1 MPIHKE
7 LLEVLVCPVTKQP
20 LQLLSDEQLAK
31 LNQRIAK
38 GGVQNSGGANVD
50 TAFEDGL
57 ITTDSKTIY
66 RIDDGIPIM
75 LAEEGIATEQIAG
88 H

>member
-1 MPIHKE
+1 MPIQKE

-20 LQLLSDEQLAK
+20 LQLLSDEQLAT
-31 LNQRIAK
+31 LNQQIAK
-38 GGVQNSGGANVD
+38 GSVTNSGGARVESPF
-50 TAFEDGL
+50 TEGL

-75 LAEEGIATEQIAG
+75 LAEEGIATEPLSG
-88 H
+88 F

>member
-1 MPIHKE
+1 VTIQKE

-31 LNQRIAK
+31 LNQRIST
-38 GGVQNSGGANVD
+38 GNVQNIAGTKIEA
-50 TAFEDGL
+50 TFEEGL

-75 LAEEGIATEQIAG
+75 LAEEGIAAEQIDG
-88 H
+88 V

>member
-1 MPIHKE
+1 MPIQKE

-31 LNQRIAK
+31 LNQQIAK
-38 GGVQNSGGANVD
+38 GAIQNVGGADVE
-50 TAFEDGL
+50 AVFEEGL
-57 ITTDSKTIY
+57 ITVDSKTIY

-75 LAEEGIATEQIAG
+75 LAEEGVATDQIAA